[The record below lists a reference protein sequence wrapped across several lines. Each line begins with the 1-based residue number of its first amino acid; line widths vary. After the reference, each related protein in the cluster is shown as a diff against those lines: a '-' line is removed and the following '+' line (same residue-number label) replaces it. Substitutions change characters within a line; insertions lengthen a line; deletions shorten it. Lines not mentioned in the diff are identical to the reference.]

1 VRTRRPEPLAGR
13 TVVVTGAGSGIGRAL
28 ARRLSGAGCS
38 IAIADIDVDGLAETA
53 HTLVGAVFT
62 RALDVRDAEAFH
74 EFAAEVKGWAP
85 APLGAVVNNAGVAVS
100 ASVADGDV
108 EDDRWLHDINFH
120 GVVNGTRA
128 FLPMFLAQNAGTI
141 VNLSSVYG
149 LVAVPNHSAYCA
161 SKFAVRGFTES
172 LRAELHDTGVRAVA
186 VHPGGIKTNIA
197 RNARVRH
204 DPEGRGRT
212 AEQIAQEFDATA
224 MTTPERAAEV
234 IHRGVDAGRAR
245 ILVGADAALVD
256 VLARVSPS
264 RAPRLIARLESLLG
278 ERSAAASVTV
288 PESAATTR

>member
-1 VRTRRPEPLAGR
+1 VRSRKPEPLAGR
-13 TVVVTGAGSGIGRAL
+13 TVLVTGAASGIGRAL
-28 ARRLSGAGCS
+28 ARRLSGAGCPVV
-38 IAIADIDVDGLAETA
+38 IADVDADGLAETA
-53 HTLVGAVFT
+53 SALAGAVLSRT
-62 RALDVRDAEAFH
+62 LDVRDAEAFH
-74 EFAAEVKGWAP
+74 ELAAEVQSWAP

-100 ASVADGDV
+100 SSVADADV

-128 FLPMFLAQNAGTI
+128 FLPILLAQDAGTI

-197 RNARVRH
+197 RNARVPR

-245 ILVGADAALVD
+245 ILVGADAVLVD
-256 VLARVSPS
+256 VLGRVSPT
-264 RAPRLIARLESLLG
+264 RAHRVLARLESLLSG
-278 ERSAAASVTV
+278 ASPDQSATV
-288 PESAATTR
+288 SDLTVTTR